1 MRKFSKGWIFSAG
14 VVMAVVPLS
23 FQAHAQYAGAAPGS
37 PYDPQSWTAPE
48 YPARF
53 LPPDAAPYKDIDGHH
68 IHAYVEYLA
77 GISERYRDNGHPQ
90 FWGRIISSPAE
101 HETADWIAKKFK
113 EFGLADI
120 HVQTVA
126 DPVPQWAPKSW
137 DVTLVAGDKA
147 MKITSAQPPYGTAS
161 THGKTL
167 DLPIV
172 YVGMGSEADYLNK
185 DVRGKAVFFFKGD
198 EVSTAAVS
206 GLTYG
211 VGDVKLAE
219 DRGAAAVLVSDT
231 RGGNFHIQAY
241 QADSRDV
248 PIFQLGTED
257 AFAIRDAV
265 AKGGM
270 DNAPHIKINLDAAWE
285 SGRTEKIAWGTL
297 PGMTDE
303 TIYIT
308 AHHDG
313 WFDAAGDDGTGVA
326 TELGLA
332 EHYAK
337 IPRAQRKRT
346 IVFISEA
353 GHHNYISEGNQH
365 SIGAFGTWWLYL
377 HMDKA
382 GLFPKTALFIN
393 AEHTSQATSHAGT
406 TGRTDAIEP
415 MWWYAGGPSR
425 PNLTKIAMDAW
436 HEFGVPLF
444 IEPTCPAGGDR
455 GRGGYV
461 HKTAANDPH
470 SETVTYHCRGV
481 SGEIAELG
489 EWWKVVPSV
498 VAQSSNFAY
507 MHSSEDT
514 PEIIPWTGL
523 QAATQ
528 AYAKMI
534 DEVNKLPLSDLQRP
548 PELPL
553 KQPNIPMCAA
563 WLKDSSQRCLSPEDE
578 CKAFA
583 KFYPAETCAPTAMKD

>member
-1 MRKFSKGWIFSAG
+1 MRKFSKAWISAA
-14 VVMAVVPLS
+14 AVIAFAASGLY
-23 FQAHAQYAGAAPGS
+23 QAEAQSGGAHS
-37 PYDPQSWTAPE
+37 PYDPQSWVAPD

-68 IHAYVEYLA
+68 IHDYVEYLA

-113 EFGLADI
+113 EFGLSDVHI
-120 HVQTVA
+120 QTVA

-137 DVTLVAGDKA
+137 AVSLEAGGQS
-147 MKITSAQPPYGTAS
+147 MKMTSAQPPYGTAS

-167 DLPIV
+167 NLPIV
-172 YVGMGSEADYLNK
+172 YVGMGTDADYLGK
-185 DVRGKAVFFFKGD
+185 DVKGKAVFFFKGD

-206 GLTYG
+206 GLSYG

-241 QADSRDV
+241 QAEGNV

-270 DNAPHIKINLDAAWE
+270 NNAPHIKLNLDATWE

-303 TIYIT
+303 TIYMT

-313 WFDAAGDDGTGVA
+313 WFDAAGDDGAGVA

-332 EHYAK
+332 EHFAR
-337 IPRAQRKRT
+337 IPKAQRKRT

-353 GHHNYISEGNQH
+353 GHHNYISEGTAR
-365 SIGAFGTWWLYL
+365 SIGAFGTWWLFL
-377 HMDKA
+377 NMERKN
-382 GLFPKTALFIN
+382 LFPKTALFIN
-393 AEHTSQATSHAGT
+393 NEHTAQATSHAGT

-444 IEPTCPAGGDR
+444 IEPTCPAGAER
-455 GRGGYV
+455 GQTYI
-461 HKTAANDPH
+461 HKTSANDPH
-470 SETVTYHCRGV
+470 SETVKYRCRGV
-481 SGEIAELG
+481 SGELAELG

-498 VAQSSNFAY
+498 AVQGSNFDY
-507 MHSSEDT
+507 MHTSEDT
-514 PEIIPWTGL
+514 PATIPWTGL
-523 QAATQ
+523 EGAVQS
-528 AYAKMI
+528 YAKMI
-534 DEVNKLPLSDLQRP
+534 DEVNKLPLSALQRP
-548 PELPL
+548 AEVSS
-553 KQPNIPMCAA
+553 KKPNFPMCEA
-563 WLKDSSQRCLSPEDE
+563 WLKDTSQRCMSPEDE

-583 KFYPAETCAPTAMKD
+583 KFYPLETCAPTAMKD